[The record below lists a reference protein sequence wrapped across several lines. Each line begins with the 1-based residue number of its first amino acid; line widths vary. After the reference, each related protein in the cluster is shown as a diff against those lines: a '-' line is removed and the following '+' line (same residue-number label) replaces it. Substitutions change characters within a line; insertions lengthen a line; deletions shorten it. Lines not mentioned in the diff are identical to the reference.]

1 MAKSSII
8 FTPIFFGLFLLLL
21 VAFISEEGGGVRG
34 QPIACSPGSGSPF
47 GSRVQQGCDGG
58 CNTYC
63 TSLVHSGVKSG
74 QCSLLIT
81 RAPVPQ
87 YLCLCCAT

>member
-8 FTPIFFGLFLLLL
+8 FSTFFFGLFLLVL
-21 VAFISEEGGGVRG
+21 VAFISEKGGGVRG
-34 QPIACSPGSGSPF
+34 QSISCNPGSGSSF
-47 GSRVQQGCDGG
+47 GYRVQETCEGG

-63 TSLVHSGVKSG
+63 NSLVHSGVKSG
-74 QCSLLIT
+74 QCFRLVT
-81 RAPVPQ
+81 PAPVPQ